1 MLEGTIGVE
10 GRQRRRTMSYGCG
23 NHPLDG
29 GFLRLSDAE
38 VMSGE
43 CRSCNGGHFLRG
55 QCMSTRTAG
64 LRDLK
69 ARRVRRLPK
78 AHGRA
83 RH

>member
-1 MLEGTIGVE
+1 
-10 GRQRRRTMSYGCG
+10 MSYGCG

-55 QCMSTRTAG
+55 RRMSTGTGIVCAIGRQGACG
-64 LRDLK
+64 
-69 ARRVRRLPK
+69 AFPRRMIVLVTE
-78 AHGRA
+78 AT
-83 RH
+83 